1 MPVQCRCEV
10 SPVGDTERAFQ
21 IVIQFKTF
29 SGFFGPRGADFGAF
43 WANHLK
49 SRLKFNNV
57 PVHKTHSVTV
67 RNREKTFKTLAIADP
82 HKCESTQH
90 NKLLGTFTCS
100 NASTG
105 QSARIAYLSWKIEIG
120 RDWYRSQNG
129 RDLGAKVKKCTAV
142 HGLYV

>member
-1 MPVQCRCEV
+1 VVPKMAP
-10 SPVGDTERAFQ
+10 RARFLNQ
-21 IVIQFKTF
+21 SSLKKNQPIFRTLRSKF
-29 SGFFGPRGADFGAF
+29 WAF

-129 RDLGAKVKKCTAV
+129 RDLGAKVKMCTPV